1 VDLSRSLPLPYPIP
15 APWTCRELLTALLS
29 MDGTRAVDG
38 ARALLEAAIK
48 SFPEIL
54 AMGLAQVHNPNNALS
69 VAALNVA
76 MQAVL
81 FSPSYAA
88 PLTRLWLINHDLVI
102 QAMADAHRLEPSAA
116 SRFLDMAT
124 ELKVRTVWT
133 VATLNG
139 RVVPTR
145 MLARRMS

>member
-1 VDLSRSLPLPYPIP
+1 
-15 APWTCRELLTALLS
+15 
-29 MDGTRAVDG
+29 MDSTRAVDG

-124 ELKVRTVWT
+124 ELKVVTVWT
-133 VATLNG
+133 VATTN
-139 RVVPTR
+139 
-145 MLARRMS
+145 